1 MAIRDDKLLRS
12 LNCSNDGVSVKDQEG
27 SETSDRKNAER
38 VHALLVD
45 EDNF

>member
-1 MAIRDDKLLRS
+1 MARRDDKLLRS
-12 LNCSNDGVSVKDQEG
+12 LNCNNDGVSVMDQEG
-27 SETSDRKNAER
+27 SETSDRKNAEG